1 MQVQSEVLRTI
12 PAGSVL
18 QISLDEHTVWAYVV
32 ISEPDL
38 ERVAEFVP
46 PEQFEAGG
54 DIHVMAIAQASDA
67 AELVQEVLFNMNPG
81 DTVVFL
87 CHDLLSRQAVL
98 DEFGQNTDHFN
109 D

>member
-32 ISEPDL
+32 LSEPDL

-46 PEQFEAGG
+46 PEQFEIS
-54 DIHVMAIAQASDA
+54 DDVHVMAITLPEDA
-67 AELVQEVLFNMNPG
+67 ADLVQEVLFNMNPR

-87 CHDLLSRQAVL
+87 CHDLACRQAVL
-98 DEFGQNTDHFN
+98 DEFGQHTDHYN